1 VAITGNEDG
10 VSTNGAIMTND
21 AGSDTDEGVSFDM
34 LVFNPADSGNPV
46 RMVWDISYE
55 DTIGDAAYVTGGG
68 QIGAGAQDMT
78 GIKIIFVSGNIE
90 VGTIHIIEEDIFQ

>member
-1 VAITGNEDG
+1 
-10 VSTNGAIMTND
+10 
-21 AGSDTDEGVSFDM
+21 
-34 LVFNPADSGNPV
+34 
-46 RMVWDISYE
+46 MVWDISYE